1 MDMERCEADIGED
14 IFEGK
19 VTGLGGILKIRGKR
33 ILVNMIL
40 DFWLVQP
47 NVWRAILWDREEENW
62 AREKGDYE
70 LNFVCAVF
78 ILYLWY
84 LPERSSGCVRPE
96 FMGEVGG
103 EGVVGVGRQSLGFE
117 MQLWN
122 TVYGW

>member
-47 NVWRAILWDREEENW
+47 NVWRAIL
-62 AREKGDYE
+62 
-70 LNFVCAVF
+70 
-78 ILYLWY
+78 
-84 LPERSSGCVRPE
+84 
-96 FMGEVGG
+96 
-103 EGVVGVGRQSLGFE
+103 
-117 MQLWN
+117 
-122 TVYGW
+122 